1 VGKVLIFV
9 TKVHILRYVLS
20 KNVNLKKVEAED
32 VAKKL
37 SLRDIELVL
46 LHGDMHQMERNER
59 ITAFR
64 NNSEVNIL
72 FCN

>member
-9 TKVHILRYVLS
+9 TKVHILRCIFI
-20 KNVNLKKVEAED
+20 KKKVNLKKVEAED

-64 NNSEVNIL
+64 TTKSV
-72 FCN
+72 CSY